1 MNYFSPQLYIQFFL
15 ICQSQI
21 VDNLDLYLN
30 PTIKNLLPNPLH
42 LKDMDVALERTFQSI
57 ENNEFVAGSLGSSAY
72 MAACT
77 STVAKKS
84 KIKL

>member
-1 MNYFSPQLYIQFFL
+1 MFGIGIP
-15 ICQSQI
+15 
-21 VDNLDLYLN
+21 LDALAAN
-30 PTIKNLLPNPLH
+30 CAAIGSSASTI
-42 LKDMDVALERTFQSI
+42 A
-57 ENNEFVAGSLGSSAY
+57 NNDFVAGSLGSSAY